1 MNLPN
6 KLSILRIALIPF
18 ILLTLYVDTA
28 ASNTMALLLFVA
40 ASFTDWLDGYLAR
53 KNDIVTN
60 FGKFLDP
67 IADKL
72 LVLSTMIG
80 LCGMGYIPA
89 WACVVVLFR
98 ELSVD
103 GLRLV
108 AVEQRRVI
116 AASKLGKLKTVTQM
130 FMLIAFLLQNIGLM
144 NQPIIPQILMWAAVF
159 MTLLS
164 GVDYFIKNKDVL
176 KLGGM

>member
-28 ASNTMALLLFVA
+28 ASNTIALLLFMA

-80 LCGMGYIPA
+80 LCGIGYIPA
-89 WACVVVLFR
+89 WVCVVVLFR

-144 NQPIIPQILMWAAVF
+144 EQSVIPQILMWAAVF

-164 GVDYFIKNKDVL
+164 GADYFIKNKDVL